1 MHVKLNPQER
11 RMKNI
16 VTRAIFEEIIENLPK
31 MVENTDLET
40 QKDSRIPSTISSV
53 QSLSRV

>member
-40 QKDSRIPSTISSV
+40 QKDS
-53 QSLSRV
+53 